1 MGLGVEMWDWEG
13 KRGSGLP
20 EFGEDSMESLGKKLG
35 MINGYDKLRHLERQ
49 ENLSSVTNR
58 KVSGIADESVA
69 CKALL
74 CK

>member
-1 MGLGVEMWDWEG
+1 
-13 KRGSGLP
+13 
-20 EFGEDSMESLGKKLG
+20 MESLGKKLG